1 MRQLF
6 LFYLTFITAV
16 ISAQSGTHDL
26 SFNPTDIGLKYG
38 DGPYNTAANPYPYF
52 NKIAVQSDGK
62 ILCGGVFT
70 EYNGHA
76 CSGIVRL
83 TADGNFDTSFN
94 TGGTGLSGEV
104 KAIVIQP
111 DGKIVLGGY
120 LYQYNGV
127 AINNVIRLNADGTL
141 DSGFNII
148 LDDPNHVD
156 PVFAMALQPNGKII
170 IAINTSTSA
179 IMRVNVDGSF
189 DTSFSCTEYSLQTS
203 ISSIGLQS
211 DGKIIIGGSFRTFG
225 TLTKNRLLRLNS
237 NGSIDNTFDTS
248 VGASDNISKVVV
260 LPDNKVVIM
269 GSFQFY
275 NGVSHYYL
283 ARLTS
288 EGVLDAS
295 FNPGYFSI
303 DLGVPPVLSSIL
315 PQADGKLLVA
325 GSFLVH
331 GATPIFANATAAIN
345 IARLNVDGTRDTSF
359 DNTGANAQVYDLAL
373 QSNGNFIAAGQFGS
387 YDNVT
392 RRRITRGL
400 PNGTVD
406 MTFNTGSG
414 SNGTVT
420 ETKVLAN
427 GKIMIAGSFTLY
439 NGAVRNRIA
448 KLNSDGTLDLTFN
461 SSLLIDQS
469 VEALEIQPDGKI
481 LIGGYFTT
489 VGSSSRNLLAR
500 LNADASLDTSFS
512 VGTGFSPNRVTDIA
526 LQADGK
532 IIVVGFFTTY
542 NGVTCNRIVRL
553 NSNGSR
559 DTSFNVGTAADSYI
573 SSVAIQSD
581 GKIIL
586 AGTFSNFNGVA
597 KYGIVR
603 LNSDGS
609 IDTSFTTG
617 TGLNGTTKCITEL
630 PSGKIL
636 IAGTL
641 STYNGSSIGPIGRLN
656 HDGTRDTTFVMSQHS
671 TVTIES
677 FLVQPDGGIVLCG
690 SSLNLMYTGLKNV
703 AKMNANGAIDSS
715 FNINI
720 GLGPNAT
727 VYALGLQSDGKIV
740 VGGSFDS
747 LNGVG
752 RNRVARLNNTASLGM
767 ADTLTNTENIVV
779 YLENNELRVDTKD
792 RILNSIYVYDINGKL
807 LYENH
812 NITDSKFVIDTVK
825 RKNQPLLFK
834 FVDGQLK
841 ESSLKSIF

>member
-1 MRQLF
+1 MRHLF
-6 LFYLTFITAV
+6 LLFLTFITV
-16 ISAQSGTHDL
+16 TVSAQSGTHDL

-38 DGPYNTAANPYPYF
+38 DGPYNTTADPYPYF

-76 CSGIVRL
+76 CNGLVRL
-83 TADGNFDTSFN
+83 TADGDFDTSFN
-94 TGGTGLSGEV
+94 AGGTGLSGEV
-104 KAIVIQP
+104 KAILIQT
-111 DGKIVLGGY
+111 DGKIVVGGY

-127 AINNVIRLNADGTL
+127 AINNVIRLNTDGTL
-141 DSGFNII
+141 DTGFNVS
-148 LDDPNHVD
+148 LDDPNHVC

-170 IAINTSTSA
+170 IAVDTFQTA
-179 IMRVNVDGSF
+179 IMRVNVDGSL
-189 DTSFSCTEYSLQTS
+189 DTSFSCTEYSLQTK

-211 DGKIIIGGSFRTFG
+211 DGKVIVGGSFTAFG
-225 TLTKNRLLRLNS
+225 TLAKYRLLRLNS
-237 NGSIDNTFDTS
+237 DGTIDNTFDTS
-248 VGASDNISKVVV
+248 VGASDKITKVLV
-260 LPDNKVVIM
+260 LPDNKVLIM

-275 NGVSHYYL
+275 NGIAHYYL
-283 ARLTS
+283 ARLSS
-288 EGVLDAS
+288 EGILDTG
-295 FNPGYFSI
+295 FNPGYFNI
-303 DLGVPPVLSSIL
+303 DLGTPPVLYSML
-315 PQADGKLLVA
+315 VQADGKLLVC
-325 GSFLVH
+325 GNFLVH
-331 GATPIFANATAAIN
+331 GATPIIANATAAIN
-345 IARLNVDGTRDTSF
+345 IARLNTDGTRDTSL
-359 DNTGANAQVYDLAL
+359 DNTGADAPVYNMAL
-373 QSNGNFIAAGQFGS
+373 QSNGKFIAVGNFDS
-387 YDNVT
+387 YDNVS
-392 RRRITRGL
+392 RRRITRVL
-400 PNGTVD
+400 SNGTVD
-406 MTFNTGSG
+406 MTFNTGTG
-414 SNGTVT
+414 SNGSVN
-420 ETKVLAN
+420 ETKVLSD

-448 KLNSDGTLDLTFN
+448 KLNSDGTLDTSFN
-461 SSLLIDQS
+461 SSLLINQPIEAIEVQS
-469 VEALEIQPDGKI
+469 DGKI
-481 LIGGYFTT
+481 LIGGWFTT
-489 VGSSSRNLLAR
+489 VGSASRSLLAR

-526 LQADGK
+526 LQTDGK

-559 DTSFNVGTAADSYI
+559 DTTFNVGTAANSYI

-586 AGTFSNFNGVA
+586 GGTFTTFNGVT
-597 KYGIVR
+597 KTGLVR

-609 IDTSFTTG
+609 TDTTFTTG
-617 TGLNGTTKCITEL
+617 TGVNGNTKCITEL

-671 TVTIES
+671 TVTVES
-677 FLVQPDGGIVLCG
+677 LLVQPDGGIILCG
-690 SSLNLMYTGLKNV
+690 SSFNLMSTGLRNV
-703 AKMNANGAIDSS
+703 AKMSANGTIDSS
-715 FNINI
+715 FNTNI
-720 GLGPNAT
+720 GLGPNSI

-752 RNRVARLNNTASLGM
+752 RNRVARLNNTASLGLT
-767 ADTLTNTENIVV
+767 DNLTNTQNIVV
-779 YLENNELRVDTKD
+779 YSENNELYVDAKD
-792 RILNSIYVYDINGKL
+792 RILKAIYVYDLNGKL

-812 NITDSKFVIDTVK
+812 AVKDSKFVIETIK
-825 RKNQPLLFK
+825 RENQPLIFK